1 MKKIFISIF
10 LILLSL
16 IITNTSNVYAL
27 TGTGEENNPYL
38 ISIGE
43 ENRVTGNSLS
53 NKKIYNKLVL
63 NEKKNITF
71 AIEEPNY
78 TGTIT
83 GTIGYSINV
92 YDNNGNYYYSSSGM
106 FGENKYIE
114 DNETIF
120 IFALS
125 LKPGT
130 YYFVFEPIFN
140 ATTYSYKYMTTESE
154 IEEYDFEGEYNNT
167 KELANQLS
175 PGTMMMGYMQPNSN
189 NGISTDHDFF
199 YFNLEQ
205 GTKTIIKTNIAP
217 LIKNPNYYPVL
228 HLYTPNKQTTDIIYN
243 INQTS
248 TDSKLVCNTS
258 SHTCTYT
265 FTPTISGKYY
275 IEVTNGTS
283 SQVMYGINV
292 SSYKPFLG
300 FELAETSGTI
310 YVGDKKEL
318 DLIINPEDTTDDLN
332 ISFTSSNTNVATV
345 DEDGIITAL
354 KAGTTTITVKINNK
368 TKRYNL
374 TVKDKTIESIN
385 LDKETANLNVGEKLK
400 LNTIITPDDY
410 TVDLYLNWQ
419 SSNNKVATVD
429 DEGNVTAI
437 SPGTAIISV
446 SDFGKA
452 AFCEITV
459 ASDSVPVYRMYNP
472 VNGEHLYTADAHEVD
487 VIYRTQGW
495 GFEGVG
501 WYSSKSGTK
510 VYRLY
515 SPKFNNHLYTSDE
528 NEMKII
534 TSKYGWVFDNIRN
547 GVPQPVMYSNGDTK
561 IYRLYNPG
569 QNDQHHLT
577 TDENEYNIIPKWGWR
592 QEGVAMKATSL
603 GIPVIT
609 YYYKDSHKNIDFVN
623 IKNNKLDDNT
633 NIESYSQ
640 ALERAKSY
648 LKSLSFSYQS
658 LIDQLLYE
666 GYSYDEAVY
675 AVNNCGADWFQE
687 AIKSAKK
694 YVEHQSFSYQGLISQ
709 LEYEKFTP
717 EQAIYGAN
725 KCGADWF
732 QESIE
737 SAKNYINSQSF
748 SYQKLIE
755 QLEYEKYTHEQ
766 AVYGADNCEADWN
779 QEALETATRMQQY
792 YNSRDQLKNYLIN
805 TAKFTNDQAEYAV
818 SQLYT

>member
-1 MKKIFISIF
+1 MKKLFISIF

-16 IITNTSNVYAL
+16 LIINTSNVYAL

-38 ISIGE
+38 LNIGE
-43 ENRVTGNSLS
+43 ENTITGNSLS
-53 NKKIYNKLVL
+53 NKKIYNKIILS
-63 NEKKNITF
+63 EKKNLTF

-92 YDNNGNYYYSSSGM
+92 YDTNGNYYYSSSGM

-114 DNETIF
+114 NNETLF

-130 YYFVFEPIFN
+130 YYFVFEPTYI
-140 ATTYSYKYMTTESE
+140 ATTYSYNYMVAESE
-154 IEEYDFEGEYNNT
+154 IEGYDFEEEYNNT
-167 KELANQLS
+167 KDLANQLN

-205 GTKTIIKTNIAP
+205 GTKTIIKTNISP
-217 LIKNPNYYPVL
+217 LIKAPNYYPVL

-243 INQTS
+243 INSSS
-248 TDSKLVCNTS
+248 TDTKLVCNTT

-300 FELAETSGTI
+300 FELSETSGTI

-318 DLIINPEDTTDDLN
+318 ELIINPEDTTDDLN

-354 KAGTTTITVKINNK
+354 KAGTSTITVKINNK
-368 TKRYNL
+368 TKKYNL

-385 LDKETANLNVGEKLK
+385 LDKESANLSIGEKLK
-400 LNTIITPDDY
+400 LNTIITPEDY
-410 TVDLYLNWQ
+410 TVDLFLNWQ

-459 ASDSVPVYRMYNP
+459 ESDSIPVYRMYNP
-472 VNGEHLYTADAHEVD
+472 INGEHLFTFNKQEVE
-487 VIYRTQGW
+487 VLYKYQGW
-495 GFEGVG
+495 GFEGIG
-501 WYSSKSGTK
+501 WYTSKTGTP

-515 SPKFNNHLYTSDE
+515 SPKFNNHLYTSNKAE
-528 NEMKII
+528 I
-534 TSKYGWVFDNIRN
+534 TLITTQQGWIYDFDKK
-547 GVPQPVMYSNGDTK
+547 PVMYSDGDVS
-561 IYRLYNPG
+561 IYRLYNPSLS
-569 QNDQHHLT
+569 DQHHLT
-577 TDENEYNIIPKWGWR
+577 TSNHEYNIATQWGWR
-592 QEGVAMKATSL
+592 QEGVAMQANAL
-603 GIPVIT
+603 GVPVT
-609 YYYKDSHKNIDFVN
+609 TFYYKDSHKNIDFNN
-623 IKNNKLDDNT
+623 INNNKLDNNSD
-633 NIESYSQ
+633 SYTQ
-640 ALERAKSY
+640 ALESAKNY
-648 LKSLSFSYQS
+648 LKNMSFSYQD

-666 GYSYDEAVY
+666 NYSYDEAVY
-675 AVNNCGADWFQE
+675 AVDNCGADWFQE
-687 AIKSAKK
+687 AIRSAKN

-709 LEYEKFTP
+709 LEFEKFTP

-725 KCGADWF
+725 KCGANWF

-737 SAKNYINSQSF
+737 SAKNYINGQSF
-748 SYQKLIE
+748 SYQSLIS
-755 QLEYEKYTHEQ
+755 QLEFEKYTHEQ
-766 AVYGADNCEADWN
+766 AIYGADNCGADWY
-779 QEALETATRMQQY
+779 QEALEAATRMQQY
-792 YNSRDQLKNYLIN
+792 YNNREQLKNYLIN
-805 TAKFTNDQAEYAV
+805 SGKFTDDQAEFAV
-818 SQLYT
+818 SQLFT